1 MCALCVLC
9 VCVCVL
15 CVCLSVLKSNFI
27 QASKRGYTY
36 PRYAWIVFDWYPQK
50 WWTQEVTNNKVNC
63 TDEELER
70 FMERVL
76 SLREDPE
83 PDFSGKATD
92 AGIVSVVYM

>member
-1 MCALCVLC
+1 M
-9 VCVCVL
+9 
-15 CVCLSVLKSNFI
+15 
-27 QASKRGYTY
+27 
-36 PRYAWIVFDWYPQK
+36 
-50 WWTQEVTNNKVNC
+50 TNNKVNC